1 MDLSQIFKHVNPD
14 FESVK
19 SVVLSRGISDNSK
32 NLRFKRQKQRLQI
45 WGFIE
50 LIGFENNTDSRIS
63 IDDDFLAICR
73 GHRTLTRTQKQRKV
87 VSFFLSFFLIP
98 PGSYTKKRESRESLF
113 WFVRKKKKNEAKRL
127 FLFPVMRSWLC
138 CHLFGFLFWDSIKE
152 IEFYSVTFIIFYPV

>member
-63 IDDDFLAICR
+63 IDDDFLSISR
-73 GHRTLTRTQKQRKV
+73 GHRTLRDPKAEKG
-87 VSFFLSFFLIP
+87 SIFLSFLFLLVR
-98 PGSYTKKRESRESLF
+98 TQKKRESRESLF
-113 WFVRKKKKNEAKRL
+113 WFVRKKKKNGAKRL

-138 CHLFGFLFWDSIKE
+138 CHLFGFLFWDSTKE